1 MYGHVPYYSH
11 LSDVDAIL
19 TIVGASLDD
28 DFSYPLLIA
37 AWLHD
42 ILEDTDVTLD
52 FLKRV
57 FVHEI
62 ASIVWNVTDDTGGS
76 RRQKNSNLPED

>member
-76 RRQKNSNLPED
+76 RRQKK